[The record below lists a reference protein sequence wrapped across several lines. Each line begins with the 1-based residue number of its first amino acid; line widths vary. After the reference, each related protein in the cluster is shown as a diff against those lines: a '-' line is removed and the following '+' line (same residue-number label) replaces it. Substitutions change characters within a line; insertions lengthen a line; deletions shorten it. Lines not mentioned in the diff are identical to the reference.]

1 VGAALALA
9 RKRGTAGTAA
19 PEVEPEIRAESRA

>member
-9 RKRGTAGTAA
+9 RKRGTAGGA